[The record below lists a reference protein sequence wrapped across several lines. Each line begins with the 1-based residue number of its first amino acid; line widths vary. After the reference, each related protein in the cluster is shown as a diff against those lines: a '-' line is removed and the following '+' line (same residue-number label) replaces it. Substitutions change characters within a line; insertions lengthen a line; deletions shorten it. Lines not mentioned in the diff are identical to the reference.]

1 MDLIYGLGGSA
12 LVRLAY
18 RIVAAKSLKF
28 FNAIKHNLVVDEDS
42 TEQTGATPSYSIQVR
57 LVILNVVS
65 LYDEGHVME
74 MLMLIIQGVKKT
86 DYTNYLSTFNLV
98 GLDCKRFVI
107 CIFDWGFTLTATSS
121 DGQRT
126 LSTVL

>member
-42 TEQTGATPSYSIQVR
+42 TEQTGATPSYSIQACR
-57 LVILNVVS
+57 HLGS
-65 LYDEGHVME
+65 GHN
-74 MLMLIIQGVKKT
+74 LSLIIQGVKKT

-98 GLDCKRFVI
+98 GLDSKRFVDLTY
-107 CIFDWGFTLTATSS
+107 IFL
-121 DGQRT
+121 
-126 LSTVL
+126 